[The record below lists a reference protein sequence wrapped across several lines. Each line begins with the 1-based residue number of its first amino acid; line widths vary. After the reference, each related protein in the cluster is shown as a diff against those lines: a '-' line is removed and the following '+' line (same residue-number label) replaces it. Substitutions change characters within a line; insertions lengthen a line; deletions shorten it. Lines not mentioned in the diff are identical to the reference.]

1 MLVEMTLLILAS
13 AVLIVVSALSRQLT
27 WQRREL
33 DKRSDRGKRFEHHL
47 SVDVEERPKAISA
60 PKLMLPA
67 AAKTAKKVR
76 SRRRQS

>member
-33 DKRSDRGKRFEHHL
+33 DKCSDRDKRFEHQL
-47 SVDVEERPKAISA
+47 SVDVEESPKAISG

-67 AAKTAKKVR
+67 AKPVKKVR
-76 SRRRQS
+76 SRRRQL